1 MIARN
6 IAFILNLDRERKL
19 DITLESEKHVAK
31 VGFVSDA
38 IEGCYIEVDSSAVE
52 QCVNTQKQDAIQL
65 ELLSLSSNHC
75 RLNISKPRYVGV
87 RCSSQQLLINTHPTQ
102 DIEHDTLVTE
112 TSPPA
117 SSSGIDMFEFNNSDE
132 NAVSVLTHQ
141 DKCRTSGC
149 LNFGSKAK
157 KGLCRSCYQ
166 SWIDHGLIKE
176 HFDFVSSDD
185 DDESDIG
192 NDNNLLNHTRT
203 KT

>member
-75 RLNISKPRYVGV
+75 RLNIRKPKYVGV
-87 RCSSQQLLINTHPTQ
+87 RCCSKSINTSCTQ

-117 SSSGIDMFEFNNSDE
+117 STSGIDMFEFNNDE
-132 NAVSVLTHQ
+132 NIISVLTHQ

-149 LNFGSKAK
+149 LNVGSKTK
-157 KGLCRSCYQ
+157 KGLCGSCYQ
-166 SWIDHGLIKE
+166 SWVDHGLIKE

-185 DDESDIG
+185 DESD
-192 NDNNLLNHTRT
+192 NDNKDNNILLNDTESRT
-203 KT
+203 